1 MTNRTT
7 VTGTRI
13 YDYCYSS
20 FSHPRDV
27 IAKEGQF
34 DTSSSSFFE
43 DRRFPSFAINGFFS
57 YSHNL
62 AFFSKERPSLGPAE
76 WWMINLNRVVA
87 VESIIV
93 VPPPGNYFN
102 QIIVR
107 LGNNNNHVN
116 NEKVFTIE
124 DNPEPR
130 MPFTIVLPIGKSG
143 QYLSFESNKVK
154 YLGIGLV
161 QILENK

>member
-1 MTNRTT
+1 
-7 VTGTRI
+7 
-13 YDYCYSS
+13 
-20 FSHPRDV
+20 
-27 IAKEGQF
+27 
-34 DTSSSSFFE
+34 
-43 DRRFPSFAINGFFS
+43 
-57 YSHNL
+57 
-62 AFFSKERPSLGPAE
+62 
-76 WWMINLNRVVA
+76 MINLNRVIA

-93 VPPPGNYFN
+93 VPPPGNHFN